1 MRLGRGSFFYP
12 SFVISLLHEM
22 TCSSPARPRKK
33 RRVLLNI
40 FLHPMLSIKYQVS
53 SQACLWDCF
62 VTYSLCDVLMCFFG
76 YLCIVVYMHF
86 FLQFLRLGA
95 TFLKCAQ
102 RLMQIKFTGKALK
115 RNSEVKISLTFLT
128 GAWEISLYD

>member
-1 MRLGRGSFFYP
+1 
-12 SFVISLLHEM
+12 
-22 TCSSPARPRKK
+22 
-33 RRVLLNI
+33 
-40 FLHPMLSIKYQVS
+40 
-53 SQACLWDCF
+53 LWDCF
-62 VTYSLCDVLMCFFG
+62 VTYSLCDVVMCFFC
-76 YLCIVVYMHF
+76 YLCIVVYMYFF

>member
-1 MRLGRGSFFYP
+1 VFFLL
-12 SFVISLLHEM
+12 FVY
-22 TCSSPARPRKK
+22 SS
-33 RRVLLNI
+33 
-40 FLHPMLSIKYQVS
+40 
-53 SQACLWDCF
+53 
-62 VTYSLCDVLMCFFG
+62 
-76 YLCIVVYMHF
+76 VYVFF